1 MSKLFTPADRETVKS
16 DKHQPHTSKVQALL
30 RPEVRAQLEAMRRG
44 S

>member
-16 DKHQPHTSKVQALL
+16 EKYQQHGTKVKALL
-30 RPEVRAQLEAMRRG
+30 DPKVLAQLEAMRRA